1 MGSNDYQTLVDNIAH
16 DKYGYIEIQGHEGR
30 DPEKLL
36 NIYAYESKNSLV
48 KFEYYHLQ
56 EKYRESVKK
65 VAEQHS
71 IVFEELPD
79 REIKTKVQKE
89 FERWFERIVEKG
101 IDEISHYEKAVEFA
115 KELSH
120 GVVRGYWKNEIVNI
134 NDIFD
139 LTQNA
144 GWQRDEFNVG
154 RDRLAIYM
162 IKRIGYGSRTGQS
175 FISKR
180 GAHHYHGN
188 DEASD
193 MDLMISTMVGIGL
206 LKKVDVSN
214 IYELTSEAFALLKK
228 PKWYERHAEILSW
241 ASIVFGIFSTVAVIL
256 SSILALR
263 ELGIV

>member
-1 MGSNDYQTLVDNIAH
+1 MGSNDYQTLVGNMALG
-16 DKYGYIEIQGHEGR
+16 KYKYIELQGYEGR
-30 DPEKLL
+30 NPEKALL
-36 NIYAYESKNSLV
+36 IYVYESGNSQQQEILHY
-48 KFEYYHLQ
+48 FLQ
-56 EKYRESVKK
+56 EKHRESVKK
-65 VAEQHS
+65 IAEQHS

-79 REIKTKVQKE
+79 RETKTKVQKE

-120 GVVRGYWKNEIVNI
+120 GVVRGYWENEIAKLH
-134 NDIFD
+134 DIYD
-139 LTQNA
+139 LIKMR
-144 GWQRDEFNVG
+144 GGHSEFNVG
-154 RDRLAIYM
+154 RERLATYM

-175 FISKR
+175 YTTQR
-180 GAHHYHGN
+180 GWEHYHGN
-188 DEASD
+188 DEASN

-228 PKWYERHAEILSW
+228 PKWHERYAELLSW
-241 ASIVFGIFSTVAVIL
+241 VSIVAMFLSIIL
-256 SSILALR
+256 MLR